1 MIICRTPYRISF
13 FGGGTDYP
21 EWYREHGGAVLSTTI
36 NKFSYITLRHLPPFF
51 DYRHRIRY
59 YHREEVNSVDE
70 IRHPSIRECLRYM
83 NVDKGIDLVH
93 HGDLPAQSGLGT
105 SSTFTVGL
113 LHSLYALQYRMPTK
127 RQLALGAIEVEQ
139 QRIGECVGSQDQT
152 AAAFGGINLI
162 EFGGPKEVLVTPL
175 VLSPQRIS
183 DLHDHMLLYFTG
195 LQRQASEIAAEQIRT
210 LKERRT
216 ELTEMVALVHE
227 AVQILAS
234 ERDIL
239 EFGRL
244 LHHQWELKRTLSAGI
259 SNSTIDAIYSRAMA
273 AGATGGKLLGAG
285 GGGFMLFV
293 VAPERQRDVREA
305 LSGLLHV
312 PFRFDVAGSQIIYH
326 APTTDFE
333 D

>member
-21 EWYREHGGAVLSTTI
+21 EWYRENGGAVLSTTI

-51 DYRHRIRY
+51 EYRHRIRY
-59 YHREEVNSVDE
+59 YHREEVNCVDD

-83 NVDKGIDLVH
+83 NVDRGIDLVH

-139 QRIGECVGSQDQT
+139 ERIGECVGSQDQT

-162 EFGGPKEVLVTPL
+162 EFGGPQEVLVTPL
-175 VLSPQRIS
+175 ILSPQRIS
-183 DLHDHMLLYFTG
+183 VLHDHMMLFFTG
-195 LQRQASEIAAEQIRT
+195 LQRQASEIAAEQVRT
-210 LKERRT
+210 LKDRRI
-216 ELTEMVALVHE
+216 ELTEMMALVHE

-234 ERDIL
+234 DRDIL
-239 EFGRL
+239 DFGRL
-244 LHHQWELKRTLSAGI
+244 LHHQWELKRSLSPGI
-259 SNSTIDAIYSRAMA
+259 SNSMIDTIYAKAIS

-285 GGGFMLFV
+285 GGGFILFI
-293 VAPERQRDVREA
+293 VAPEKQRVVRDT

-326 APTTDFE
+326 APTSDFE
-333 D
+333 G

>member
-21 EWYREHGGAVLSTTI
+21 EWYRENGGAVLSTTI

-51 DYRHRIRY
+51 EYRHRIRY

-70 IRHPSIRECLRYM
+70 IRHPSIRECFRYM
-83 NVDKGIDLVH
+83 KIDRGIDLVH

-113 LHSLYALQYRMPTK
+113 LHGLHALQYRMPTK

-139 QRIGECVGSQDQT
+139 RRIGECVGSQDQT
-152 AAAFGGINLI
+152 AAAFGGVNLI
-162 EFGGPKEVLVTPL
+162 EFGGPQEVLVTPL
-175 VLSPQRIS
+175 ILSPQRIAH
-183 DLHDHMLLYFTG
+183 LHDHMLLFFTG
-195 LQRQASEIAAEQIRT
+195 LQRQASEIAAEQVRT
-210 LKERRT
+210 LKDRRA
-216 ELTEMVALVHE
+216 ELTEMMALVHE

-234 ERDIL
+234 EQDIL

-244 LHHQWELKRTLSAGI
+244 LNHQWEIKRTLSAGI
-259 SNSTIDAIYSRAMA
+259 SNPTIDTIYTHAMA

-293 VAPERQRDVREA
+293 VSPERQRAVKEA